1 MDIYYKHKEIVYDMD
16 DSRMIVDQ
24 YEFNYTENERNAFME
39 QHKEPR
45 TRIMLKGSTSC
56 KFTARLLMDHGFK
69 MHMANPREMSE
80 INKSYKKTDRN
91 DARIL
96 TKKLKE
102 GKLPESNLPSKET
115 DGIRSLVRYRRSLA
129 EEIDRIKN

>member
-1 MDIYYKHKEIVYDMD
+1 
-16 DSRMIVDQ
+16 
-24 YEFNYTENERNAFME
+24 
-39 QHKEPR
+39 
-45 TRIMLKGSTSC
+45 
-56 KFTARLLMDHGFK
+56 MDHGFK
-69 MHMANPREMSE
+69 MYMANPREMSE

-102 GKLPESNLPSKET
+102 SKLPESNLPSKET